1 MDGSNA
7 SITLKRL
14 GLMPMP
20 VDVLITYKDG
30 SQEMHYIPLDLMFG
44 AKSAED
50 TIKTIVDKEWKWV
63 DPEYSFSVTRS
74 VADIKSI
81 EIDPSQRMADVNRVN
96 NKITVP

>member
-1 MDGSNA
+1 MNGSNA

-20 VDVLITYKDG
+20 IDVLLTYKDG
-30 SQEMHYIPLDLMFG
+30 TQELHYIPLNLMYG
-44 AKSAED
+44 EKPAED
-50 TIKTIVDKEWKWV
+50 STKRIVDTEWKWV
-63 DPEYSFSVTRS
+63 DPTYSFNITRP